1 MIGGG
6 PQKITVEI
14 GGKIAASLGK
24 ALRESQRQVSTFG
37 RNVNRS
43 MNDAAIA
50 GKKGFKGIFDNA
62 LWQQATIGATVFAGA
77 IGLSVREAMKFDSA
91 MADIRKAVDFS
102 DGEKGVK
109 RFGSQLIKLS
119 TVLPYTAEQLT
130 KIAAAAG
137 FAGIAEKDI
146 IPFTKSAAAM
156 GVAFQMTAEDAGEAM
171 VAMRASMGLTQP
183 EVQQLGDA
191 INYLSDKFQGT
202 VNAADLVEV
211 TRRIGAIGKASGL
224 AKEEIAGLGA
234 AFLASGTP
242 VEVAGTGLKNFL
254 NALTKGQNASLAQA
268 GALAS
273 IFGEE
278 GLAETIKRGRG
289 KAKLAARGVAVDIA
303 EELAKGMQVDAEGT
317 IKSVIERMSKL
328 PKDQQVSVAGAL
340 FGEESKAAIMP
351 LLTNTKLLAQAFDL
365 IADKTAFAG
374 SMQKEFKNQ
383 MGTSAAQ
390 AKIFQNGVQAVGISV
405 GTALLPSL
413 NSILKTVTP
422 LLIGFGEWAQKNEGL
437 VTTIVLI
444 GGALSGLVIALPIIA
459 GVIGAIGTIGTAI
472 GAVTAAFPVLAGI
485 GTVIAV
491 AGGPITLIIAG
502 VVLLGIAIHSL
513 IKNWGAVSS
522 TISNVFSQ
530 ALGVIRA
537 WGSKVLGVMRAIPTM
552 IISMFTGSN
561 LGQRI
566 MTSIIDGLKAK
577 AGALFGWIRNTWSNI
592 TGFFGGGAAPAP
604 AGGAAPAAAAASASR
619 NAAGGGRRPPGR
631 ALGGPVTAGMPYIVG
646 EKRRELF
653 VPGMDGAIIP
663 RIAKPA
669 AAPKA
674 PQVTAPAAAPK
685 TPPININAPVARQ
698 APTPAPITIN
708 APVARQAPTPAPI
721 TINAPVTINA
731 TGDGAGIRDQ
741 VRAAFEDLMAMAS
754 SGYRVA
760 LND

>member
-62 LWQQATIGATVFAGA
+62 LWQQATIGATAFASA

-91 MADIRKAVDFS
+91 MADVRKAITFK
-102 DGEKGVK
+102 DGTGGAK
-109 RFGSQLIKLS
+109 RFGRELIKLS

-130 KIAAAAG
+130 KIAASAG
-137 FAGIAEKDI
+137 FAGYAEKDI

-156 GVAFQMTAEDAGEAM
+156 GVAFQMTAEDAGDAM

-254 NALTKGQNASLAQA
+254 NALTKGDQA
-268 GALAS
+268 TKKQVEALEA
-273 IFGEE
+273 IFGSDVS
-278 GLAETIKRGRG
+278 G
-289 KAKLAARGVAVDIA
+289 K
-303 EELAKGMQVDAEGT
+303 LAKGMQKDAEGT
-317 IKSVIERMSKL
+317 IKSVIQGMAKL
-328 PKDQQVSVAGAL
+328 SPDKRVSVAGAL

-374 SMQKEFKNQ
+374 SMQKEFENQ

-422 LLIGFGEWAQKNEGL
+422 LLIRFGEWAQKNEGL

-472 GAVTAAFPVLAGI
+472 GAVTAAFPALAGI

-513 IKNWGAVSS
+513 IKNWDSVKAATAGAWQGVVA
-522 TISNVFSQ
+522 TWGKFTGWIGNVFNQ

-604 AGGAAPAAAAASASR
+604 VPPGGAAPARAPSG
-619 NAAGGGRRPPGR
+619 NPPAGQTGIYGTVAPPGR

-663 RIAKPA
+663 RVARPA
-669 AAPKA
+669 AAPRT
-674 PQVTAPAAAPK
+674 PQITAPAAAAPVFAPQITASAAATPK
-685 TPPININAPVARQ
+685 TPPININS
-698 APTPAPITIN
+698 
-708 APVARQAPTPAPI
+708 PVARQAPTPAPI